1 MINSIRQ
8 LFTAPIFDD
17 EEKTRLA
24 ALLNRILWAVIII
37 GSIYTVLA
45 PFMLGQL
52 FSAAL
57 TAAVVVVGVIAR
69 SLMTQGRIRLA
80 STILLLVFNIVLIFS
95 ILLSGGVVGASY
107 TSLVLTTV
115 LAGILLGGR
124 GAYFFAALNSLIGLG
139 FMLFQAAVPA
149 PLIPQNPITYFS
161 SLVVY
166 VFFIGALLQAS
177 ADSVAKILS
186 TLRATRMEL
195 TAKNQELQKFT
206 AALESTITGR
216 TSELDNANLRLERRA
231 RQFEAI
237 ARISRVITQ
246 TQDFN
251 LLLDQVT
258 ELISDQLNFYH
269 TGIFLVDANN
279 EYAVLIA
286 ANSPGGK
293 RMLQRNHR
301 LRIGQ
306 TGIVGYVAGTGLP
319 RIALD
324 TGVDAAFFN
333 NPDLPNTRSEIALP
347 LLRKGNE
354 VIGVLDAQSQDANA
368 FSQEDVR
375 ALTTLADQVA
385 IAIEN
390 SRLFEAQKR
399 VLNEALVTYN
409 REFGESWLR
418 FTKSKGI
425 TGIQRRNLKSS
436 LLNESLEL
444 PGAQEAL
451 RSGDVF
457 QAKDSDGSTIVTLPV
472 KLRDQTVGVVNIK
485 GIRDR
490 NWTEDELD
498 VIQAIMER
506 AALSIENARLLEESR
521 TTAERERVIGEI
533 SARISS
539 GTQVEEILRTAVQEL
554 GARIPGAQV
563 TVEVGGGV

>member
-115 LAGILLGGR
+115 LAGVLLGGR

-186 TLRATRMEL
+186 NLRATRMEL

-206 AALESTITGR
+206 AALESTITAR

-554 GARIPGAQV
+554 GAHIPGVQV

>member
-1 MINSIRQ
+1 MINSIWQ
-8 LFTAPIFDD
+8 LLAAPIFDD

-57 TAAVVVVGVIAR
+57 TAAIVVVGLAAR
-69 SLMTQGRIRLA
+69 SFMMQGRIRLA
-80 STILLLVFNIVLIFS
+80 STILLIVFNAVLILS

-115 LAGILLGGR
+115 LAGVLLGGR
-124 GAYFFAALNSLIGLG
+124 GAYFFAAINSLIGLG
-139 FMLFQAAVPA
+139 FMLFQDAIPT

-177 ADSVAKILS
+177 ADSVTKILS
-186 TLRATRMEL
+186 NLRAARMEL
-195 TAKNQELQKFT
+195 TAKNQELQKFST
-206 AALESTITGR
+206 ALESTIAAR

-258 ELISDQLNFYH
+258 ELISEQLNFYH
-269 TGIFLVDANN
+269 TGIFLLDANN

-286 ANSPGGK
+286 SNSPGGK
-293 RMLQRNHR
+293 RMLERNHR
-301 LRIGQ
+301 LRVGQ

-324 TGVDAAFFN
+324 TEADAAFFN

-354 VIGVLDAQSQDANA
+354 VIGVLDAQSQEANA

-390 SRLFEAQKR
+390 SRLFETQKR
-399 VLNEALVTYN
+399 VLNEALATYN
-409 REFGESWLR
+409 REFRESWLR

-425 TGIQRRNLKSS
+425 TGIHRRNLKSS
-436 LLNESLEL
+436 LLSESLEL
-444 PGAQEAL
+444 PGADEAL
-451 RSGDVF
+451 RSGDAY
-457 QAKDSDGSTIVTLPV
+457 QTKDTDGSTILTLPV
-472 KLRDQTVGVVNIK
+472 KLREQTVGVVNIK
-485 GIRDR
+485 GLRDR
-490 NWTEDELD
+490 GWTEDELD
-498 VIQAIMER
+498 IVQAIMER

-521 TTAERERVIGEI
+521 ATAERERVIGEI
-533 SARISS
+533 SSRISS
-539 GTQVEEILRTAVQEL
+539 GTQVEEILRTAVREL

-563 TVEVGGGV
+563 TVEVGGGG

>member
-115 LAGILLGGR
+115 LAGVLLGGR

-186 TLRATRMEL
+186 NLRATRMEL

-206 AALESTITGR
+206 AALESTITAR

-563 TVEVGGGV
+563 TAEVGGGV

>member
-115 LAGILLGGR
+115 LAGVLLGGR

-186 TLRATRMEL
+186 NLRATRMEL

-206 AALESTITGR
+206 AALESTITAR

>member
-115 LAGILLGGR
+115 LAGVLLGGR

-186 TLRATRMEL
+186 NLRATRMEL

-206 AALESTITGR
+206 AALESTITAR

-554 GARIPGAQV
+554 GARIPGAQI